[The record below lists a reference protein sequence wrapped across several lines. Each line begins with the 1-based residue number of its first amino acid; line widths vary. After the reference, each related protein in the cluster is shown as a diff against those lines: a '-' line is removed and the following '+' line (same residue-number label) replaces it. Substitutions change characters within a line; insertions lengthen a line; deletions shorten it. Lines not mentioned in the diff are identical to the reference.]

1 MASEECVFAVEN
13 DRADPGLDDV
23 CVELDAA
30 IVEEAD
36 KTLPM
41 IHAVTKFLG
50 EPGLA
55 GDARQ
60 LMLEPGPERH
70 DERFGFLLARP
81 ATLVGACASDR
92 LLDRVELGYPFER
105 LAGDRRFA
113 LGVVEEPAPQV

>member
-23 CVELDAA
+23 WVELKAA

-36 KTLPM
+36 ETLPM
-41 IHAVTKFLG
+41 IYAVTKFLG

-60 LMLEPGPERH
+60 LMLEPGPECH
-70 DERFGFLLARP
+70 DERFAFLLAHA
-81 ATLVGACASDR
+81 ATLVGASAPDR
-92 LLDRVELGYPFER
+92 LLDRVELGDPFKR
-105 LAGDRRFA
+105 LAGDRRF
-113 LGVVEEPAPQV
+113 